1 MINGLPAHV
10 LLVHAAV
17 VLIPLTSVLL
27 VLVAVWPAARRRLDV
42 LTASLA
48 LITLVSVPLTTQA
61 GEWLEYRVPRT
72 PLVRAHTHLGDTM
85 LPWTIG
91 LALLALVV
99 LVRQRRASRPGSYS
113 SGEPANVEI
122 HESERHHR
130 HGQRARLMTALVG
143 LVAVVLAVGS
153 TVTVYRIGDSG
164 ARAAWQGQF
173 SQQALPRSTG
183 TPANVEAPH

>member
-10 LLVHAAV
+10 LLVHAVV

-27 VLVAVWPAARRRLDV
+27 VLVAVWPVARRRLDV

-48 LITLVSVPLTTQA
+48 LMTLVSVPLVTQA
-61 GEWLEYRVPRT
+61 GEWLEQRIPRT

-85 LPWTIG
+85 LPWAIG

-99 LVRQRRASRPGSYS
+99 LVRQRRASRPGVQSP
-113 SGEPANVEI
+113 GEPVNVEI
-122 HESERHHR
+122 RDPGRHHR
-130 HGQRARLMTALVG
+130 HGQRARLTTALVG
-143 LVAVVLAVGS
+143 LAAVVLAVGS

-164 ARAAWQGQF
+164 ARAAWEGQF
-173 SQQALPRSTG
+173 SQQALPHSTG
-183 TPANVEAPH
+183 APANVETPH

>member
-1 MINGLPAHV
+1 
-10 LLVHAAV
+10 
-17 VLIPLTSVLL
+17 
-27 VLVAVWPAARRRLDV
+27 
-42 LTASLA
+42 
-48 LITLVSVPLTTQA
+48 
-61 GEWLEYRVPRT
+61 
-72 PLVRAHTHLGDTM
+72 M